1 MGNFMKR
8 MAVLLVLTAALFI
21 AVPVSAEAK
30 AANNKLK
37 VNQTYT
43 KYDITGDKK
52 ADTLLISGN
61 WNQQYGGYVGYEVYV
76 NGKSALKKKSGY
88 GLDYSIGV
96 RRNVLKKSN
105 KYGPIYSLDIRRLE
119 LQNGKTFLSIVP
131 GTYNDDVPG
140 AAIYQYKDGKLK
152 QVIDLNA
159 MSKIGFH
166 NSIGSI
172 KVSGN
177 KITVKYRV
185 MSYSLGGISF
195 SLDYQYKNGKMVQ
208 KTTNTKVSETIINY
222 QKKTYWTANKTMKV
236 LKSPGGKKTATL
248 VKGKKVKIDRIYI
261 NMKHNQ
267 IYLHVKIKGGKSG
280 WVKGLTKYPSKT
292 LFKEVMY
299 AG

>member
-61 WNQQYGGYVGYEVYV
+61 WDKEYEEFSSYEVYI
-76 NGKSALKKKSGY
+76 NGKN
-88 GLDYSIGV
+88 I
-96 RRNVLKKSN
+96 LKKSN

-152 QVIDLNA
+152 QVIDLDA
-159 MSKIGFH
+159 MSKIGYH

-261 NMKHNQ
+261 NTKHNQ

>member
-88 GLDYSIGV
+88 GLDYSIDV
-96 RRNVLKKSN
+96 RRLVLK
-105 KYGPIYSLDIRRLE
+105 
-119 LQNGKTFLSIVP
+119 NGKTFLSIVP
-131 GTYNDDVPG
+131 RSSNDDVPG

-166 NSIGSI
+166 NSIGGI

-185 MSYSLGGISF
+185 MSYTLGGISF

-222 QKKTYWTANKTMKV
+222 QKKTYWTANSSMKV

-248 VKGKKVKIDRIYI
+248 TKGKKVKIDRVYI
-261 NMKHNQ
+261 NAKHNK
-267 IYLHVKIKGGKSG
+267 IYFHVKIKGGKSG
-280 WVKGLTKYPSKT
+280 WIKGLTKYPSKT

>member
-21 AVPVSAEAK
+21 AVPVSAEAE

-88 GLDYSIGV
+88 GLDYSIDV
-96 RRNVLKKSN
+96 RRLVLK
-105 KYGPIYSLDIRRLE
+105 
-119 LQNGKTFLSIVP
+119 NGKTFLSIVP
-131 GTYNDDVPG
+131 RTNNDDVPG

>member
-21 AVPVSAEAK
+21 AVPVSAEAE

-61 WNQQYGGYVGYEVYV
+61 WDKEYEEFSSYEVYI
-76 NGKSALKKKSGY
+76 NGK
-88 GLDYSIGV
+88 
-96 RRNVLKKSN
+96 NVLKKSN
-105 KYGPIYSLDIRRLE
+105 KYGQIYSLDIRRLE

-131 GTYNDDVPG
+131 GSYNDDVPG

-152 QVIDLNA
+152 QVIDLDA
-159 MSKIGFH
+159 MSKIGYH